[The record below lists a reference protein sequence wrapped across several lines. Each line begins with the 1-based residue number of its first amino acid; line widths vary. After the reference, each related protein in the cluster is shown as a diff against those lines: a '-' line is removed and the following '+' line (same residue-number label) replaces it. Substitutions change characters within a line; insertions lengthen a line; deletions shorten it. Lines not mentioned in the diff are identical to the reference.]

1 MNAQQPVLQPIE
13 RRQSERFGV
22 TYPAQIHI
30 RDGIPVRN
38 CTVLDISQGGGRI
51 RLDTPGPVPD
61 QFCLLFTANGTV
73 RRTCTVVWR
82 HERYL
87 GVAFSSRFDH
97 ALT

>member
-1 MNAQQPVLQPIE
+1 MNAQPSVLLPVE

-30 RDGIPVRN
+30 RDGIPLRH

-61 QFCLLFTANGTV
+61 KFCLLFTANGTV
-73 RRTCTVVWR
+73 RRICTVVWR
-82 HERYL
+82 HEYYL
-87 GVAFSSRFDH
+87 GVEFSSRFDH
-97 ALT
+97 ART

>member
-1 MNAQQPVLQPIE
+1 VKAQSSVPLPIE

-30 RDGIPVRN
+30 REGIPPRA

-61 QFCLLFTANGTV
+61 QFCLLFTASGTV

-82 HERYL
+82 HEHYL